1 MRAAQLFKSQGRR
14 QGAGIL
20 DFKPITKEHDLDAG
34 IAGVVAM
41 NDDIDD
47 GFGNHFLGNFV
58 FRRRLGAFHP
68 CSHPEVYLGEHE
80 ILGLIDEIEN
90 RAFVHLIRRNGF
102 CHFIA
107 VKIGAFHLG
116 GDQKTLRLF
125 AEQQDVTIGRP
136 ALVEQVEM
144 HQHLMRRRISR
155 QGELRPRRANTRK
168 RLILSSSRSTAW

>member
-1 MRAAQLFKSQGRR
+1 MRAALLFKSQGRR
-14 QGAGIL
+14 QGAGIP

-41 NDDIDD
+41 NDGIDD

-58 FRRRLGAFHP
+58 FRRRLGAFRP

-90 RAFVHLIRRNGF
+90 RAFVHLIRRNG

-107 VKIGAFHLG
+107 VFTSEVIRKRCGCLPNN
-116 GDQKTLRLF
+116 KMSPL
-125 AEQQDVTIGRP
+125 VGRP
-136 ALVEQVEM
+136 
-144 HQHLMRRRISR
+144 
-155 QGELRPRRANTRK
+155 
-168 RLILSSSRSTAW
+168 LSSRLRCTSTS